1 MAPVED
7 DTTYADETVDDTY
20 ASTYNGNSTVTSGK
34 KENPILKRLFATCE
48 QDALGSVHRAWAV
61 TVLFMVLFFIVAI
74 IEGELVVRFLVCGA
88 VLGCV
93 GMVLCRTRDV
103 CH

>member
-20 ASTYNGNSTVTSGK
+20 ASTYNGTVTSGK

-74 IEGELVVRFLVCGA
+74 IEGEFYWLILWCGVVM
-88 VLGCV
+88 GCV
-93 GMVLCRTRDV
+93 EWCCVDVWTQDV